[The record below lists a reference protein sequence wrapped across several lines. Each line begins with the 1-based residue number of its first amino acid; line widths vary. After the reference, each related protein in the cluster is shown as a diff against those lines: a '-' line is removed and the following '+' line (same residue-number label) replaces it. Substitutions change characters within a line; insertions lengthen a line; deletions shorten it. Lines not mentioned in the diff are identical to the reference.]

1 MYSGVLFQ
9 CGFLFPFLPSC
20 FNCDVSF
27 RPGACLSRPGPVCG
41 PGLHNNL
48 RPLGRTDLL
57 LRVQLQHSQDSIF
70 VGRFL
75 SVRPS
80 PMHKIHWKGHVP
92 NFAQGFW
99 TGSLLC
105 LIVCFMVEAVIPCT
119 NSLVI
124 LNQLLRVARQS
135 LRSVAESL
143 ALRPRP
149 VRHRTRCA
157 GGGDLFSDV

>member
-1 MYSGVLFQ
+1 MAARTLVLCFQ
-9 CGFLFPFLPSC
+9 HGSLFPLVPSC
-20 FNCDVSF
+20 FYCDVEF

-48 RPLGRTDLL
+48 RPLGHFDLL
-57 LRVQLQHSQDSIF
+57 LQVPLHTTQPGLYLCR
-70 VGRFL
+70 
-75 SVRPS
+75 SVSVCPA
-80 PMHKIHWKGHVP
+80 ITD
-92 NFAQGFW
+92 AQNLFEW
-99 TGSLLC
+99 LCTELC
-105 LIVCFMVEAVIPCT
+105 LLACFMVKALIPCT

-149 VRHRTRCA
+149 VRHRTRYA
-157 GGGDLFSDV
+157 GGGDLVNDV